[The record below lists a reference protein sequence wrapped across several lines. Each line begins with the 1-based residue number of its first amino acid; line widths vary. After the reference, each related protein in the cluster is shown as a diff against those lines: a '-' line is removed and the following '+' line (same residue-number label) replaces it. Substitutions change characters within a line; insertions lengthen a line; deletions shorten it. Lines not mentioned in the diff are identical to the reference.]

1 MTLERPWYFTALLTF
16 SAWLAGLTF
25 HAAIVATLEA
35 FQLSFNG
42 LSVIIMGGFFWALM
56 LFTTQKVKAYF
67 FQELTIT
74 IALGGAFVLFFG
86 LNDKWG
92 IETALITSIAIGLF
106 HCRITSHFIS
116 RFLLI
121 LDVYA
126 LSLIWMDDQPI
137 AWVNELFV
145 VISLAFA
152 FFLNIRPPAGICV
165 TAWPSALFTGVFFS
179 SLYLFE
185 VNDFHAVFI
194 AGTVFLL
201 VTLLYIF
208 RSSLNIR
215 NTALLSGA
223 TLLLLAI
230 ASPGTVIALSLIL
243 LGWMKGDMRY
253 AILGL
258 AYSIIAIINSYIT
271 LDTDLLSKAGVA
283 AGVGFG
289 CLGIWSLMKYGEVRA
304 DEA

>member
-1 MTLERPWYFTALLTF
+1 M
-16 SAWLAGLTF
+16 
-25 HAAIVATLEA
+25 
-35 FQLSFNG
+35 
-42 LSVIIMGGFFWALM
+42 
-56 LFTTQKVKAYF
+56 
-67 FQELTIT
+67 
-74 IALGGAFVLFFG
+74 
-86 LNDKWG
+86 
-92 IETALITSIAIGLF
+92 
-106 HCRITSHFIS
+106 
-116 RFLLI
+116 
-121 LDVYA
+121 
-126 LSLIWMDDQPI
+126 
-137 AWVNELFV
+137 
-145 VISLAFA
+145 
-152 FFLNIRPPAGICV
+152 
-165 TAWPSALFTGVFFS
+165 
-179 SLYLFE
+179 
-185 VNDFHAVFI
+185 
-194 AGTVFLL
+194 
-201 VTLLYIF
+201 TLLYIF